1 MQKLL
6 FLRYSFLPIS
16 LGAQIKNIPRFLQAY
31 FDLVGFIEAIN
42 GLKIDGVSLRGY
54 LLAKVFLVVERFVLM
69 RVLMA

>member
-6 FLRYSFLPIS
+6 FLRYSFLPFS

-31 FDLVGFIEAIN
+31 FALVGFIEAIN